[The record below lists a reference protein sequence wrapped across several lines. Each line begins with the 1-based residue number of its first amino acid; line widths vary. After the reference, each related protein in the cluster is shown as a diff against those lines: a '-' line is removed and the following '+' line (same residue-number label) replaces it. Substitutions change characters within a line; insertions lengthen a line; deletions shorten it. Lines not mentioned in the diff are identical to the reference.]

1 MERAVKEAV
10 RPWERFQEGLGEDE
24 IQMGWKEKVG
34 KGEAGRVDPLI
45 SKPCG
50 RPLFIFLVG
59 FTGYSDR

>member
-1 MERAVKEAV
+1 
-10 RPWERFQEGLGEDE
+10 
-24 IQMGWKEKVG
+24 MGWKEKVG